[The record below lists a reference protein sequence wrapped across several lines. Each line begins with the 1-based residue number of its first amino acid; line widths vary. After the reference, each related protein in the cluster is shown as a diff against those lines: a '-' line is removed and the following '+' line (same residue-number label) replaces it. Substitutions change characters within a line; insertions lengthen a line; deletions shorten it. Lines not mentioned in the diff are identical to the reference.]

1 MPLRQVNF
9 VYYAWAFLVCS
20 VAAQENT
27 VFLTFDQIADR
38 ALEHSP
44 EAEIIRR
51 TYDVVR
57 ADQAL
62 DLQWTNP
69 SLGYSQEVVG
79 SQPEQYLTLSKAIEM
94 PWVRAK
100 RRQGWQSQIESAGY
114 SSEDR
119 TRRLIGDLK
128 SGYIELKL
136 LETQLERL
144 ALLKNVIVDV
154 SGVAQD
160 QLAEGTLSGVD
171 QHLIQ
176 TTLFSIDARSQAAGR
191 MLQSVESQW
200 KVALGIDASADL
212 QLLTGIRFQPIALD
226 TLYRHLALIPGTPGY
241 RQREMMVQALR
252 SRIQMERGRVIPYFS
267 IFGGT
272 KRVAPNQSGYVAG
285 ISIPLPILNRNRARV
300 QKQQIELE
308 ITVREF
314 ERYGQSLRGQIES
327 LVLAIQNLGAS
338 LSMMETN
345 FDEGPDMMASA
356 LVSYQEGWMSL
367 MELLNAIQIHDNGIQ
382 QYFSQLTDYY
392 RSLIELEALTGQ
404 ILVTFSAQEG
414 DRR

>member
-9 VYYAWAFLVCS
+9 VYFVWAFLVCP

-51 TYDVVR
+51 TYDAVR

-62 DLQWTNP
+62 DLQWSNP
-69 SLGYSQEVVG
+69 SLGYSQEAVG
-79 SQPEQYLTLSKAIEM
+79 SQPEQYLTLSKAFEM
-94 PWVRAK
+94 PWVRA
-100 RRQGWQSQIESAGY
+100 RRQQSWRSQIESAEF
-114 SSEDR
+114 SSQGQ
-119 TRRLIGDLK
+119 TRHLIGDLK

-136 LETQLERL
+136 LEAQLGRL
-144 ALLKNVIVDV
+144 ARLKEVIVDI
-154 SGVAQD
+154 SGIARD
-160 QLAEGTLSGVD
+160 QLTEGTLSGVD

-176 TTLFSIDARSQAAGR
+176 TTLFNIDARSQATGR

-200 KVALGIDASADL
+200 KVAMGIDATADL
-212 QLLTGIRFQPIALD
+212 QLLTEIRFQPIALD
-226 TLYRHLALIPGTPGY
+226 TLARHLALIPSTPGY
-241 RQREMMVQALR
+241 RQREMMVQALQ

-272 KRVAPNQSGYVAG
+272 KQVAADQNGYVAG
-285 ISIPLPILNRNRARV
+285 ISIPLPVLNRNRAFVR
-300 QKQQIELE
+300 KQQIELE

-314 ERYGQSLRGQIES
+314 ERYGQSVRGQITS
-327 LVLAIQNLGAS
+327 LVLAVRNLGAS

-345 FDEGPDMMASA
+345 FDEAPEMMASA

-367 MELLNAIQIHDNGIQ
+367 MELLNAIQIHDSGIR
-382 QYFSQLTDYY
+382 QYFNQLTDYY

>member
-9 VYYAWAFLVCS
+9 VYFGWFILVCP

-38 ALEHSP
+38 ALERSP

-94 PWVRAK
+94 PWVRAR
-100 RRQGWQSQIESAGY
+100 RRQSWQSQIESAEF
-114 SSEDR
+114 SSEER
-119 TRRLIGDLK
+119 IRHLISDLK
-128 SGYIELKL
+128 GGYIEFKL

-144 ALLKNVIVDV
+144 ARLKDVIMNV

-160 QLAEGTLSGVD
+160 QLKEGALSGLD

-176 TTLFSIDARSQAAGR
+176 TTLFNVSARSQAIER

-200 KVALGIDASADL
+200 KVAMGIDASADL
-212 QLLTGIRFQPIALD
+212 QLLTGIQFHPVALESAAQY
-226 TLYRHLALIPGTPGY
+226 LSLIPGTPGY
-241 RQREMMVQALR
+241 RQREMMVQALQ
-252 SRIQMERGRVIPYFS
+252 SRIQMQRGRVIPYFN

-272 KRVAPNQSGYVAG
+272 KRVTPSQNGYVAG
-285 ISIPLPILNRNRARV
+285 ISIPLPILNRNRALV

-314 ERYGQSLRGQIES
+314 ERYGQNMRGQIAT
-327 LVLAIQNLGAS
+327 LVLAVQNLGAS
-338 LSMMETN
+338 LAMMETN
-345 FDEGPDMMASA
+345 FDEAPDMIASA

-367 MELLNAIQIHDNGIQ
+367 IELLNAIQIHDNGIQ

-392 RSLIELEALTGQ
+392 QSLFELEALTGQ
-404 ILVTFSAQEG
+404 ALVTFSAQEG
-414 DRR
+414 DKQ

>member
-1 MPLRQVNF
+1 MPLRQLNF
-9 VYYAWAFLVCS
+9 VYFGWVILACS

-38 ALEHSP
+38 ALEQSP

-79 SQPEQYLTLSKAIEM
+79 SQPEQYLILSKAIEL

-100 RRQGWQSQIESAGY
+100 RRQSWQSQIESAEF
-114 SSEDR
+114 SKADQ
-119 TRRLIGDLK
+119 TRRLINDLK
-128 SGYIELKL
+128 GGYIELKL

-144 ALLKNVIVDV
+144 ARLQDLIVDV
-154 SGVAQD
+154 SGIAQD
-160 QLAEGTLSGVD
+160 QLTEGALSGID

-176 TTLFSIDARSQAAGR
+176 MTLFNINARSQAVEL

-212 QLLTGIRFQPIALD
+212 QLLTGIRFQPVALEPVAQY
-226 TLYRHLALIPGTPGY
+226 LSLIPGTPGY

-252 SRIQMERGRVIPYFS
+252 SRIQMERGRVIPSFS

-272 KRVAPNQSGYVAG
+272 KRVASNQNGYVAG
-285 ISIPLPILNRNRARV
+285 ISIPLPVLNRNRALI
-300 QKQQIELE
+300 QKQKIELE

-314 ERYGQSLRGQIES
+314 ERYGQSARGQIET

-338 LSMMETN
+338 LAMMETN
-345 FDEGPDMMASA
+345 FDEAPAMIASA

-392 RSLIELEALTGQ
+392 RSLFELEALTGQ
-404 ILVTFSAQEG
+404 ILVTISAQEG

>member
-1 MPLRQVNF
+1 MPLRHMNF
-9 VYYAWAFLVCS
+9 VYFGWVILVCS

-27 VFLTFDQIADR
+27 VFLPFDQIANR

-44 EAEIIRR
+44 EAEIIKR

-69 SLGYSQEVVG
+69 SLDFSQEVVG
-79 SQPEQYLTLSKAIEM
+79 DQPEEYLVLSKAIEM
-94 PWVRAK
+94 PWVRAR
-100 RRQGWQSQIESAGY
+100 RRQSWQSQIEAVGY
-114 SSEDR
+114 TKDDQ
-119 TRRLIGDLK
+119 TRRLISDLK
-128 SGYIELKL
+128 GGYIELKL

-144 ALLKNVIVDV
+144 ARLKDVILDV
-154 SGVAQD
+154 SGIAQD
-160 QLAEGTLSGVD
+160 QLTEGALSGVD

-176 TTLFSIDARSQAAGR
+176 TTLFSINARSQAIER
-191 MLQSVESQW
+191 MLQSRESQW
-200 KVALGIDASADL
+200 KVAIGIDASADL
-212 QLLTGIRFQPIALD
+212 QLLTGIRYQPVVLETMAQYLS
-226 TLYRHLALIPGTPGY
+226 LIPGTPGY

-252 SRIQMERGRVIPYFS
+252 SRIRMERGRVIPYFN

-272 KRVAPNQSGYVAG
+272 KRAAPSQNGYVAG
-285 ISIPLPILNRNRARV
+285 LSIPLPVLNRNRALI

-314 ERYGQSLRGQIES
+314 ERFQQSVRGQIET
-327 LVLAIQNLGAS
+327 LVLTIQNLGAS
-338 LSMMETN
+338 LAMMQTN
-345 FDEGPDMMASA
+345 FDEAPDMIASA

-382 QYFSQLTDYY
+382 RYFSQLTDYY
-392 RSLIELEALTGQ
+392 RSLLELEALTGQ
-404 ILVTFSAQEG
+404 ALVTFSAQEG

>member
-1 MPLRQVNF
+1 MPLRQVKF
-9 VYYAWAFLVCS
+9 VYFGCVILVRS

-27 VFLTFDQIADR
+27 VFLTFDEIADR
-38 ALEHSP
+38 ALEQSP
-44 EAEIIRR
+44 EAEIIRK

-79 SQPEQYLTLSKAIEM
+79 SQPEQYLILSKAIEM
-94 PWVRAK
+94 PWVRA
-100 RRQGWQSQIESAGY
+100 RRQQGWQAQIESAEF
-114 SSEDR
+114 SSKER
-119 TRRLIGDLK
+119 TRHLISDLK

-144 ALLKNVIVDV
+144 ARLKDVIVNV
-154 SGVAQD
+154 SGIAQD
-160 QLAEGTLSGVD
+160 QLKEGALSGVD

-176 TTLFSIDARSQAAGR
+176 TTLFNVNARSQALER

-200 KVALGIDASADL
+200 KVAMGINASAGL
-212 QLLTGIRFQPIALD
+212 QLLTGIRFHPVALE
-226 TLYRHLALIPGTPGY
+226 TMAQYLSLIPGTPGY
-241 RQREMMVQALR
+241 RKREMTVQALQ
-252 SRIQMERGRVIPYFS
+252 SRIQMERSRVIPYFN

-272 KRVAPNQSGYVAG
+272 KRTPDQNGYVAG
-285 ISIPLPILNRNRARV
+285 LSIPLPVLNRNRSLV

-314 ERYGQSLRGQIES
+314 ERYGQSLRGQIKT

-338 LSMMETN
+338 LSMMENN
-345 FDEGPDMMASA
+345 FDEAPEMIASA

-367 MELLNAIQIHDNGIQ
+367 MELLNAIQIHDNGVL

-392 RSLIELEALTGQ
+392 QSLFELEALTGQ

-414 DRR
+414 DKQ